1 MNCNKPLYSAGIIIE
16 LTPDQGGPRKFQSK
30 GIQWNLAK
38 RGIRDPAPT
47 KYSPLSMCYKDCVE
61 SGT

>member
-30 GIQWNLAK
+30 VVQCNLTK

-47 KYSPLSMCYKDCVE
+47 KYSPLACVVKIV
-61 SGT
+61 

>member
-1 MNCNKPLYSAGIIIE
+1 MNCNKPLYSVGIIIE

-30 GIQWNLAK
+30 GVQWNLAK

-47 KYSPLSMCYKDCVE
+47 NIPCLACVVKIV
-61 SGT
+61 